1 MRRAFLTVVA
11 SLVVI
16 GGLTAL
22 PAGATAPG
30 KNGDIT
36 FRRFIDDVGVLFTIH
51 PDGTGERRVL
61 TPPEGSSDDFPDFAS
76 DGSLIAFERCADLCH
91 VMVVRPDGS
100 GLRQVG
106 ADGSNANAALSPDVR
121 RVAFTRYT
129 GPVRD
134 DWIAHADL
142 YTARLSGGGVRRLT
156 RAPKFD
162 AEDVQ
167 SQWSPDGKRLVFAR
181 YYRDGRR
188 ALFVVNADGSH
199 LRRLT
204 PFSLQAADGPD
215 WSPDGKRIL
224 FRSPA
229 TDDFLNSNLFT
240 IRLDGSGLR
249 QVTHAAPDTTVFS
262 ASFSPDGKSITAALQ
277 GVGGAA
283 DVYTM
288 RTDGSH
294 LTPVTRTVE
303 RDSAPDWGGRR

>member
-1 MRRAFLTVVA
+1 MRRAILVVA
-11 SLVVI
+11 ASITVI
-16 GGLTAL
+16 GGLCAS

-30 KNGDIT
+30 KNGDIV
-36 FRRFIDDVGVLFTIH
+36 FRRFVADVGTLFTIK
-51 PDGTGERRVL
+51 PDGTGERQVL
-61 TPPEGSSDDFPDFAS
+61 TPPEGSTDDFPDFAS
-76 DGSLIAFERCADLCH
+76 DGSLIAFERCAELCH

-106 ADGSNANAALSPDVR
+106 TDGGNANAALSPNVR
-121 RVAFTRYT
+121 RVAFTRYS
-129 GPVRD
+129 GPIRD

-156 RAPKFD
+156 RAPEFD

-167 SQWSPDGKRLVFAR
+167 SQWSPDGRRLVFVR
-181 YYRDGRR
+181 HYRDERS
-188 ALFVVNADGSH
+188 AVFVVNADGSH
-199 LRRLT
+199 LRRVT
-204 PFSLQAADGPD
+204 PFSLQAGDGPD

-229 TDDFLNSNLFT
+229 TGDFLNTNLFT
-240 IRLDGSGLR
+240 IRVDGSGLR
-249 QVTHAAPDTTVFS
+249 QITHQPPDTTVFS
-262 ASFSPDGKSITAALQ
+262 ASYSPDGKSITAALQ

-294 LTPVTRTVE
+294 LTPVTRTLE